1 MRACKQLRTS
11 QGAGHSARWA
21 VLVLGLMLGG
31 AAAGQD
37 FYYGGQDGRT
47 PIPVQDSP
55 VFVAGLVL
63 PGTTAA
69 AVSQA
74 LAAEDVDIPVN
85 RIVVSALYGVSLI
98 RADGQ
103 VDDARRALRNQ
114 IGQGVF
120 SGPLRA
126 FDGGA
131 GQAPRLETDE
141 ILVNLQPGT
150 DRTALW
156 NEFGLEAVRQ
166 LAITGDWWVVRLR
179 QPEDGSALAVAN
191 QMVEAGR
198 VRHALPDLA
207 VWPKK
212 HQGGRP
218 RTQFLETDPLFGQ
231 QWHLDNIGQFG
242 GTPGADVGAPEAWDI
257 TRGDPNVVIC
267 IYDDAVDV
275 DHEDLNVNLSDGR
288 PKIRAQFDVGNKS
301 NNARP
306 TPGSGS
312 SEAHGTS
319 VTGVATS
326 MGLNGL
332 GGTGIAPDC
341 QLIAIRWAGLTQ
353 TSDLIDGFVFAR
365 DNGAWVTNNSWSLT
379 NTMPGDIPAL
389 DQSITDLYFNG
400 RGGLG
405 SIVTAASTNNN
416 TATERD
422 DGVADLEYPSNH
434 PDAWS
439 VGGSNAQDIHTH
451 YSSTGLA
458 VKFVAPTND
467 FPPGTIS
474 ADITTTDVMGADGYT
489 SGNYN
494 PGFGG
499 TSSACPLASG
509 IIALVQGL
517 LPNLPQPQV
526 LQILTQ
532 TADQIGNLPY
542 PGGRNNVYGVGRL
555 DAAAAVQ
562 LALSFIGT
570 EVHLNVNTVNGA
582 AGKPIDSTAPVVVTF
597 TDPLDNART
606 ASVVD
611 GAQSD
616 IFVKNGTAV
625 TFPAQVDAGATSRY
639 VSENPPSQVITAEVT
654 ITADYFHQLR
664 RDFSVAVQQG
674 EGVRPILQDDNNWVD
689 LTVTQTRPGG
699 DPEVNLFQVPPAVG
713 QTSVQTW
720 SDAGSTYAFGDTASA
735 SDNDQQWISQAAKT
749 GLFELNDPTP
759 TASFFHQSRP
769 RVRLSGTNSQSTVN
783 TERRTLFGQ
792 QDPLTG
798 LFGTFNEWCDNGS
811 RIAFNETTTSVGDE
825 PVRSTSDVHEFN
837 VITGLDVQVT
847 YLAEARTE
855 QSRVN
860 VLDPRVAANGRT
872 AATVE
877 VFVRDSQGNPLDI
890 PVAAERVQ
898 IIPTPSDGVQI
909 VNPTGTTDEAGRVT
923 FEVTRNLPGQVLL
936 TGTIDGEAIPQDESA
951 SPTDV
956 IEFLRVMTV
965 PLPVPG
971 TYFLSFPITPDG
983 DIASRAVGD
992 PANSLAQI
1000 RTFNVEPQPA
1010 QMARL
1015 VDGTETYVLFGA
1027 LEKLQPANP
1036 NFARFRELFR
1046 IEPGRGFFLRTNQPG
1061 SAELVG
1067 EWSTG
1072 TDYGF
1077 PMPEAGFHQL
1087 GNPQADKE
1095 LFWSLS
1101 DFDVWENGQLVGS
1114 LDQLVAAV
1122 GLDPS
1127 APRYVDPFVWGFTG
1141 TQYEQVTDPILPGV
1155 DGLKTRLAVF
1165 EGFFWRSYRPNL
1177 ELRFHPGRGR
1187 SRAPQPVSPSNFGV
1201 QLVASVGEARAAA
1214 IVGSYGSG
1222 LRSLTAP
1229 PAPDG
1234 PEAVRLEVVTSDG
1247 TRAAGDWLGR
1257 PVTGPTDWTVAVT
1270 TPAAG
1275 SDVTLSWPHLN
1286 RQLPDGY
1293 KVRLTDPTSG
1303 RSQLMNSSSSYAFT
1317 TSRAGESRQFTLTVI
1332 PRSEE
1337 GLRITRFEPG
1347 VSRGG
1352 AVTFDVDLVGEA
1364 ELRVLITSPTGRAVG
1379 ETRPSRAAGPTQ
1391 LTWTARD
1398 RAGRPVPAG
1407 IYRVTLVAHSPDGEV
1422 RREVRMI
1429 TIR

>member
-1 MRACKQLRTS
+1 
-11 QGAGHSARWA
+11 
-21 VLVLGLMLGG
+21 MLGG
-31 AAAGQD
+31 AALADDD
-37 FYYGGQDGRT
+37 FYYAGPDGRT
-47 PIPVQDSP
+47 PHALIEHGNWV
-55 VFVAGLVL
+55 VVLVE
-63 PGTTAA
+63 PGSTAPQVAA
-69 AVSQA
+69 AVAAGGETVDAAAIRLYAAAPVA
-74 LAAEDVDIPVN
+74 LIFAPGKVAEVKAA
-85 RIVVSALYGVSLI
+85 
-98 RADGQ
+98 
-103 VDDARRALRNQ
+103 ARGQ
-114 IGQGVF
+114 IGQGTI
-120 SGPLRA
+120 RA
-126 FDGGA
+126 VYRMFN
-131 GQAPRLETDE
+131 PPSTLPWVETNT
-141 ILVNLQPGT
+141 IVLKFRPGT
-150 DRTALW
+150 DRVQVWADY
-156 NEFGLEAVRQ
+156 GLQPVRT
-166 LAITGDWWVVRLR
+166 LGLGLDTFLVEVLN
-179 QPEDGSALAVAN
+179 PEDRSTIDVAN
-191 QMVEAGR
+191 DLVENDVVTTATPDWLVHGR
-198 VRHALPDLA
+198 WLQQRR
-207 VWPKK
+207 
-212 HQGGRP
+212 GF
-218 RTQFLETDPLFGQ
+218 QFTETDPLFTD
-231 QWHLDNIGQFG
+231 QWHLLNVGQG
-242 GTPGADVGAPEAWDI
+242 GGVPGADIKASAAWDI
-257 TRGDPNVVIC
+257 TRGSPNAVIC
-267 IYDDAVDV
+267 IYDSGTDV
-275 DHEDLNVNLSDGR
+275 DHEEFVGPVSNGS
-288 PKIRAQFDVGNKS
+288 PKVHSQYDIINDVED
-301 NNARP
+301 ARP
-306 TPGSGS
+306 NTEP
-312 SEAHGTS
+312 HGTACA
-319 VTGVATS
+319 GVATAA
-326 MGLNGL
+326 GLNGV
-332 GGTGIAPDC
+332 GGSSAAPDSR
-341 QLIAIRWAGLTQ
+341 LMAIKIGDTPSATIAQYIAGY
-353 TSDLIDGFVFAR
+353 VFAR
-365 DNGAWVTNNSWSLT
+365 DRGAWVVS
-379 NTMPGDIPAL
+379 
-389 DQSITDLYFNG
+389 QSF
-400 RGGLG
+400 GLG
-405 SIVTAASTNNN
+405 FNFGDNPLLDAALTSFTTDARAGLGGILLAASGNSNSGEEN
-416 TATERD
+416 D
-422 DGVADLEYPSNH
+422 DGLADTNYPTGH
-434 PDAWS
+434 PDCWS
-439 VGGSNAQDIHTH
+439 IGASDNFDTH
-451 YSSTGLA
+451 SDYSDTGTKL
-458 VKFVAPTND
+458 KFVAPSS
-467 FPPGTIS
+467 GGS
-474 ADITTTDVMGADGYT
+474 LGITTTDITGARGYT
-489 SGNYN
+489 GGDYTAD
-494 PGFGG
+494 FGG
-499 TSSACPLASG
+499 TSSACPLAAAITAMVMG
-509 IIALVQGL
+509 VLPTFPPTLIEPL
-517 LPNLPQPQV
+517 LLNNCE
-526 LQILTQ
+526 
-532 TADQIGNLPY
+532 QIGSLPY
-542 PGGRNNVYGVGRL
+542 VGGRNNVYGNGRV
-555 DAAAAVQ
+555 DAAASLSAAVTLVGTQ
-562 LALSFIGT
+562 VTLS
-570 EVHLNVNTVNGA
+570 VNTVNAA
-582 AGKPIDSTAPVVVTF
+582 AGRATDSTTPVPVTY
-597 TDPLDNART
+597 TDALDNPRVANVWDGN
-606 ASVVD
+606 SVN
-611 GAQSD
+611 
-616 IFVKNGTAV
+616 IFVKSGTAV
-625 TFPAQVDAGATSRY
+625 TYPGQVDAGATQRF
-639 VSENPPSQVITAEVT
+639 VSENPPSQVVTADT
-654 ITADYFHQLR
+654 SISGDYFHQLR
-664 RDFSVAVQQG
+664 RDFTVAVQSG
-674 EGVRPILQDDNNWVD
+674 EGVRPILQDDNNFVD
-689 LTVTQTRPGG
+689 LTITQTRPGG
-699 DPEVNLFQVPPAVG
+699 DPEVNVFQVPPAIG

-720 SDAGSTYAFGDTASA
+720 SDAGSTYAFGDTAAA
-735 SDNDQQWISQAAKT
+735 SDNDQRWISQAAKT
-749 GLFELNDPTP
+749 GLFELNDPNP

-792 QDPLTG
+792 QDPLGG
-798 LFGTFNEWCDNGS
+798 LFGTFNEWCDNGT
-811 RIAFNETTTSVGDE
+811 RIGFNGTTTSVGDE
-825 PVRSTSDVHEFN
+825 PVRSTGDVREFN
-837 VITGLDVQVT
+837 VITGLDVQVN

-877 VFVRDSQGNPLDI
+877 VFVRDSQGSPLDI

-923 FEVTRNLPGQVLL
+923 FEVTRDLPGQVLL
-936 TGTIDGEAIPQDESA
+936 TGTIDGEAIPQDQSA

-1015 VDGTETYVLFGA
+1015 VDGTETYVLFSA
-1027 LEKLQPANP
+1027 LEKIQPANP

-1061 SAELVG
+1061 SVELVG

-1077 PMPEAGFHQL
+1077 PMPEAGFHQM

-1114 LDQLVAAV
+1114 LDQLVSAV

-1187 SRAPQPVSPSNFGV
+1187 SRAPQPISPSNFGV
-1201 QLVASVGEARAAA
+1201 QLVATVGEERAAA

-1270 TPAAG
+1270 TPAGG

-1286 RQLPDGY
+1286 RQIPDGY
-1293 KVRLTDPTSG
+1293 RVRLTDPTSG

-1364 ELRVLITSPTGRAVG
+1364 ELKVLITSPTGRAVG

>member
-37 FYYGGQDGRT
+37 TFYYAGGRAYPVPFSDIYAAIRT
-47 PIPVQDSP
+47 KPGVNPLTLLQGLGQGAATIDWNNTSIVLRKNLAI
-55 VFVAGLVL
+55 VAVASRLREDVERL
-63 PGTTAA
+63 NA
-69 AVSQA
+69 A
-74 LAAEDVDIPVN
+74 LAAEPGVSRVFQVYGRGRWAMVATDEIFVRLRVPLTDVLRTHYRD
-85 RIVVSALYGVSLI
+85 AYGVVFL
-98 RADGQ
+98 RQ
-103 VDDARRALRNQ
+103 VGRWLPGGYIAQVVEQGALSTLDIANAIQEDEEVFFCEPNFIANYEKRSGGPRFTPNDPLFPNQ
-114 IGQGVF
+114 WHLLNIGQG
-120 SGPLRA
+120 
-126 FDGGA
+126 GG
-131 GQAPRLETDE
+131 
-141 ILVNLQPGT
+141 V
-150 DRTALW
+150 
-156 NEFGLEAVRQ
+156 
-166 LAITGDWWVVRLR
+166 
-179 QPEDGSALAVAN
+179 
-191 QMVEAGR
+191 
-198 VRHALPDLA
+198 
-207 VWPKK
+207 
-212 HQGGRP
+212 
-218 RTQFLETDPLFGQ
+218 
-231 QWHLDNIGQFG
+231 
-242 GTPGADVGAPEAWDI
+242 PGADVNATRAWDV
-257 TRGDPNVVIC
+257 TRGDQSVVIAVL
-267 IYDDAVDV
+267 DDGVEIR
-275 DHEDLNVNLSDGR
+275 HEDLDAPGKIITGFDPADG
-288 PKIRAQFDVGNKS
+288 DND
-301 NNARP
+301 P
-306 TPGSGS
+306 TPTGDN
-312 SEAHGTS
+312 AHGTNVS
-319 VTGVATS
+319 GVATAI
-326 MGLNGL
+326 GNNGV
-332 GGTGIAPDC
+332 GVSGVAPDSA
-341 QLIAIRWAGLTQ
+341 LMGIRILAGGVTNDDIAQ
-353 TSDLIDGFVFAR
+353 SFVYAA
-365 DNGAWVTNNSWSLT
+365 DNGASVINNSWGPPDGLGVDQ
-379 NTMPGDIPAL
+379 PLPAEIQAGI
-389 DQSITDLYFNG
+389 DYAADNG

-405 SIVTAASTNNN
+405 CVITFAAGNGNENADLDGFASYPKVISVAASTNFDVR
-416 TATERD
+416 AGYSD
-422 DGVADLEYPSNH
+422 FGSSVDVCAPSN
-434 PDAWS
+434 
-439 VGGSNAQDIHTH
+439 GGSLGITSTDIMGAAG
-451 YSSTGLA
+451 YD
-458 VKFVAPTND
+458 PTNY
-467 FPPGTIS
+467 F
-474 ADITTTDVMGADGYT
+474 AD
-489 SGNYN
+489 
-494 PGFGG
+494 FGG
-499 TSSACPLASG
+499 TSSACPAASG
-509 IIALVQGL
+509 VIALILAVN
-517 LPNLPQPQV
+517 PNLNRVQV
-526 LQILTQ
+526 QQLLQD
-532 TADQIGNLPY
+532 TAVKIDPAGGNYDPSGHSDFY
-542 PGGRNNVYGVGRL
+542 GFGRV
-555 DAAAAVQ
+555 DAFAAVQ
-562 LALSFIGT
+562 DAVSVLGT
-570 EVHLNVNTVNGA
+570 MVHLNVNTINGA
-582 AGKPIDSTAPVVVTF
+582 AGKPIDSTNPVQVSY
-597 TDPLDNART
+597 TDPLDNPRT

-611 GAQSD
+611 GVQTD
-616 IFVKNGTAV
+616 IFVRSGTAV